1 MKILGYWKTILK
13 DVDLS
18 VFPQIYKM
26 DLEKILF
33 SDSVDVINT
42 VEIKRIYELER
53 QFEEWKKQYKE
64 RKVEKKRNIYFEPF
78 YSLFI
83 QFALDVLKD
92 WYRSLNNKTIS
103 NTNLSNIGYI

>member
-1 MKILGYWKTILK
+1 MKEIRKYYIKERKYRQRDKIDLKILGYWKTILK

-64 RKVEKKRNIYFEPF
+64 RKVEKKRNIYFE
-78 YSLFI
+78 
-83 QFALDVLKD
+83 
-92 WYRSLNNKTIS
+92 
-103 NTNLSNIGYI
+103 IGRAHV